1 MDENAIKNILD
12 RNVVEII
19 EKDHLEEKLKKGGG
33 LRIKLGIDP
42 TGPKIHLGRAIALW
56 KLRQFQEQGHQI
68 VLIIGDF
75 TATVGDASDK
85 ENARPQLAKAE
96 IKENMKHYKK
106 QIGKILDLKKTE
118 LHYNSEWLSKIK
130 FEELV
135 RLASLFTVHQL
146 VNRRNFKERFES
158 GAVIG
163 FHEFLY
169 PLMQGYDSVAISADV
184 EIGGTDQ
191 LFNFL
196 AGRKIQ
202 EFYGQEPQDVMT
214 LQMLEGLDA
223 RKMSTTYGNVVN
235 ITDEPNDM
243 FGKIMS
249 MKDDLIVKYFNLATN
264 LDIGKIHKIED
275 ELENAKINPFELK
288 KELAFEIV
296 RIYHGEKAAKEALER
311 FINVF
316 QKGELPKDTISF
328 KAEKG
333 ELFCDVLVKN
343 KMVSS
348 RSEFRRLTKEEAV
361 EFNGEIVKDIRFKIQ
376 NSGVAKIGK
385 KKFVK
390 IEILL

>member
-1 MDENAIKNILD
+1 MVDNGAIKNILN

-19 EKDHLEEKLKKGGG
+19 EKDHLEERLKKDGG
-33 LRIKLGIDP
+33 LRVKLGIDP

-75 TATVGDASDK
+75 TAIVGDASDK

-96 IKENMKHYKK
+96 IKENMKHYRK

-118 LHYNSEWLSKIK
+118 FHYNSEWLSKIK

-135 RLASLFTVHQL
+135 RLASLFTVQQL

-158 GAVIG
+158 GAIIG

-169 PLMQGYDSVAISADV
+169 PLMQGYDSVAVSADV

-191 LFNFL
+191 LFNLL

-235 ITDEPNDM
+235 IIDEPNDM

-264 LDIGKIHKIED
+264 LDAGKIHG
-275 ELENAKINPFELK
+275 INPFEAK
-288 KELAFEIV
+288 KELALEIV
-296 RIYHGEKAAKEALER
+296 KIYHGKKAAEDALRR

-316 QKGELPKDTISF
+316 QKGELPEDMLSF
-328 KAEKG
+328 EIEKG
-333 ELFCDVLVKN
+333 EILCDVLIKN
-343 KMVSS
+343 NLVSS
-348 RSEFRRLTKEEAV
+348 KSEFRRLMKEGVV
-361 EFNGEIVKDIRFKIQ
+361 EFDGGIGEDIGFKIK

-385 KKFVK
+385 EKFAK
-390 IEILL
+390 IVTKIPV

>member
-1 MDENAIKNILD
+1 MDDNAIKNILN

-19 EKDHLEEKLKKGGG
+19 EKDHLEERLKKDGG

-75 TATVGDASDK
+75 TAIVGDASDK

-96 IKENMKHYKK
+96 IKENMKHYRK

-118 LHYNSEWLSKIK
+118 FHYNSEWLSKIK

-135 RLASLFTVHQL
+135 RLASLFTVQQL

-158 GAVIG
+158 GAIIG

-169 PLMQGYDSVAISADV
+169 PLMQGYDSVAVSADV

-191 LFNFL
+191 LFNLL

-202 EFYGQEPQDVMT
+202 KFYGQEPQDVMT

-235 ITDEPNDM
+235 IIDEPNDM

-264 LDIGKIHKIED
+264 LDAGKIHG
-275 ELENAKINPFELK
+275 INPFEAK
-288 KELAFEIV
+288 KELALEIV
-296 RIYHGEKAAKEALER
+296 KIYHGKKAAEDALRR

-316 QKGELPKDTISF
+316 QKGELPENTLSF
-328 KAEKG
+328 KIEKV
-333 ELFCDVLVKN
+333 EILCDVLVKN
-343 KMVSS
+343 NLVSS
-348 RSEFRRLTKEEAV
+348 KSEFRRLIKEGAV
-361 EFNGEIVKDIRFKIQ
+361 EFDGEIVEDVRFKIK

-385 KKFVK
+385 KKFAK
-390 IEILL
+390 IVTKTPR